1 MACCTFFGHSE
12 LHFENPCEKL
22 AIILNELISQY
33 EVDTFYVG
41 NQGDF
46 DRIVLEELRK
56 LKSIF
61 PHIKYSV
68 VLAYH
73 PSVNKYSDF
82 LKTDET
88 VFPEEL
94 EGISPRY
101 SIAKRNEWM
110 LTKSQ
115 YAVVFVKYPT
125 GGADKYKRKAE
136 SKGLTVINIA
146 DMG

>member
-12 LHFENPCEKL
+12 LHFENPCDKL

-46 DRIVLEELRK
+46 DRIVLKELRK
-56 LKSIF
+56 LKLRF
-61 PHIKYSV
+61 PQIRYSV

-73 PSVNKYSDF
+73 PSVCKFSDS
-82 LKTDET
+82 LEAEET

-94 EGISPRY
+94 ENVSPRY

-146 DMG
+146 DTG